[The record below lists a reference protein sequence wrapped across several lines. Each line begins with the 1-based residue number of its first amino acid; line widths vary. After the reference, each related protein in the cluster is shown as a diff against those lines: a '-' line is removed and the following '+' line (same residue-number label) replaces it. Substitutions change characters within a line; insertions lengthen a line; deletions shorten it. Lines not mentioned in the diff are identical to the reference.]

1 MSKFS
6 YPKEKIKVLLLE
18 NIHPVAIKLFRD
30 SGYTNIESV
39 NSSLD
44 ELSLSEK
51 LANTRILGFR
61 SKTEIRS
68 SLLQKFPKL
77 LTLGAYC
84 IGTNQID
91 LGQATQ
97 QGLAV
102 FNSPYSNTRSVAEL
116 VIGLS
121 IMLLRKIF
129 HKSTLAHQGIWDKE
143 SKSCYELRNKT
154 IGIIGYGRI
163 GSQVSVLA
171 ESLGMKVVYYDV
183 EPKLALGN
191 ATPVSLEKLLK
202 MSDIITLHVPENK
215 TTCNMIG
222 KKELKKIKIGAVLL
236 NIARGSV
243 ISATEVAQAIKE
255 GRLGGLAVDV
265 FENEPKSKNEK
276 FTSVFQNLSNTIL
289 TPHIGGSTEE
299 AQENIGLDVTS
310 KIINYLDKGISLGS
324 LTVPDLN
331 LPLQKNAHRFLHIH
345 FNVPGVLSDLNH
357 RLSALNVNIL
367 GQYLK
372 TNEKIGYVV
381 FDIDKGN
388 SSTVLKELKQVKNT
402 IRARALY

>member
-121 IMLLRKIF
+121 IMLLRKI
-129 HKSTLAHQGIWDKE
+129 
-143 SKSCYELRNKT
+143 
-154 IGIIGYGRI
+154 
-163 GSQVSVLA
+163 
-171 ESLGMKVVYYDV
+171 
-183 EPKLALGN
+183 
-191 ATPVSLEKLLK
+191 
-202 MSDIITLHVPENK
+202 
-215 TTCNMIG
+215 
-222 KKELKKIKIGAVLL
+222 
-236 NIARGSV
+236 
-243 ISATEVAQAIKE
+243 
-255 GRLGGLAVDV
+255 
-265 FENEPKSKNEK
+265 
-276 FTSVFQNLSNTIL
+276 
-289 TPHIGGSTEE
+289 
-299 AQENIGLDVTS
+299 
-310 KIINYLDKGISLGS
+310 NY
-324 LTVPDLN
+324 
-331 LPLQKNAHRFLHIH
+331 
-345 FNVPGVLSDLNH
+345 
-357 RLSALNVNIL
+357 
-367 GQYLK
+367 
-372 TNEKIGYVV
+372 
-381 FDIDKGN
+381 
-388 SSTVLKELKQVKNT
+388 
-402 IRARALY
+402 